1 MTGDKKTLVR
11 KRFFSQRKQLGAAER
26 QRQSETICQVILDWY
41 HGLAPSERPSAKVA
55 MTVAFGTE
63 PDTDPVMHAL
73 HEDGVQVWVPVS
85 HADRSMSWVRWTPDV
100 AMEQSSLGPIQ
111 EPVGTRFGVSAVA
124 DADVILVPALA
135 VDSAG
140 YRLGKGLQRNIP
152 YRCKC
157 VSIGLLTND
166 FLLRHIP
173 QQIGTISLICVPG
186 DIPDLLLNL
195 HKRCISVAFQFKFKR
210 IVYNRELLP
219 LGFHLIW

>member
-41 HGLAPSERPSAKVA
+41 RGLAPSERPSAKVA

-63 PDTDPVMHAL
+63 PDTDPLMHAL

-140 YRLGKGLQRNIP
+140 YRLGKGGGYYDRFLAALPGVTARLP
-152 YRCKC
+152 YL
-157 VSIGLLTND
+157 VTPVFDYEFIDAAAAAFPVDEHDLPVQAVVTAETGLLW
-166 FLLRHIP
+166 
-173 QQIGTISLICVPG
+173 V
-186 DIPDLLLNL
+186 
-195 HKRCISVAFQFKFKR
+195 
-210 IVYNRELLP
+210 
-219 LGFHLIW
+219 